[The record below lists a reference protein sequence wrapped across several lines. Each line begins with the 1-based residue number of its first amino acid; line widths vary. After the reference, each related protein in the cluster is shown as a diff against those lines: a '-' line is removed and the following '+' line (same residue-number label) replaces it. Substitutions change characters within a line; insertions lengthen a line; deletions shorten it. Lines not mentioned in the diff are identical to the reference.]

1 MKLFKS
7 RKEKKKEAAK
17 KAQPQYTVEL
27 GELMRVAATQPALRS
42 VFYERLW
49 DENLL
54 LLLEDQSIPEGK
66 IDRKEHQS
74 VNVVRLPDGRV
85 PVFTSPQRI
94 FEGGHV
100 VTDIKYISIKGRS
113 LFTSNAGNE
122 YVLNPFSQ
130 FGKTI
135 TQEEIEKVEKGDHLY
150 DESRTNEI
158 TTADRVELIIPE
170 RYPKKMIDD
179 LISLYRTYPEVDRAY
194 MALIKHENSNRTPN
208 YVVAIMTDGKFDEIS
223 AESGIVAKNHLV
235 QDQIIEMMNMTKDSH
250 FWKFFRHRK
259 PFYRKD
265 VNGSTITLS

>member
-27 GELMRVAATQPALRS
+27 GELMRVAASQPALRS

-49 DENLL
+49 DEELML
-54 LLLEDQSIPEGK
+54 ILEDQSIPEGA
-66 IDRKEHQS
+66 IDKNVHKS
-74 VNVVRLPDGRV
+74 VNVLKLPDGRI
-85 PVFTSPQRI
+85 PVFTSMQRI
-94 FEGGHV
+94 FENGHIALPNV
-100 VTDIKYISIKGRS
+100 KYITIKGKA
-113 LFTSNAGNE
+113 LFTSNEGNH

-130 FGKTI
+130 YAKDI

-150 DESRTNEI
+150 DESRTSEI
-158 TTADRVELIIPE
+158 ASTDRVVLIIPE

-179 LISLYRTYPEVDRAY
+179 LIALYRTYPEVDRAY
-194 MALIKHENSNRTPN
+194 IALMQRENSKHTPN
-208 YVVAIMTDGKFDEIS
+208 YVVAIITNDKFEEIS

-250 FWKFFRHRK
+250 FWRFFRHRK

-265 VNGSTITLS
+265 VNG